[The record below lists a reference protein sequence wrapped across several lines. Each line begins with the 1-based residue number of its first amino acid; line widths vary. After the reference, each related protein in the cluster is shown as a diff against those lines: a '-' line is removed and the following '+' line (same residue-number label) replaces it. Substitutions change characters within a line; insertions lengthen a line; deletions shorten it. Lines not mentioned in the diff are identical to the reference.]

1 MLWNYFPQT
10 KYAKVRP
17 GNCARDWLTTSS
29 SRATSGLVGRA
40 KGADRQ
46 PARERFSIPGSAF
59 EVNPTPRGETCLRL
73 YRAASAGPWPD
84 RPLRPGECLS
94 ERVNSWQ
101 GRELPGASLWGYSVE
116 TRCWSRVWLTG
127 VVFLNSLLL
136 GGHHRAGLSPWFAPV
151 MTLKTSAPL
160 RYELLS
166 QVHCMSRVFFFLN
179 ILDKAIKGLSGAC
192 TI

>member
-116 TRCWSRVWLTG
+116 TRCWSRVADRCC
-127 VVFLNSLLL
+127 VFKQPSVGGASPRWTESLVRSS
-136 GGHHRAGLSPWFAPV
+136 HDAEDICTTPV
-151 MTLKTSAPL
+151 WTTIPGSLHVKS
-160 RYELLS
+160 
-166 QVHCMSRVFFFLN
+166 FLFLEY
-179 ILDKAIKGLSGAC
+179 IG
-192 TI
+192 